1 MKNEKNEKSN
11 KNGND
16 SWKFN
21 SCLICD
27 ALYDDKRKKFLTKIK
42 NSKKCM
48 ENAQTKWELL
58 KYEIRKFITD
68 YSKISKLG
76 LNGLQPQTF

>member
-16 SWKFN
+16 FWKFN

-27 ALYDDKRKKFLTKIK
+27 ALYDDKRKKFLTK
-42 NSKKCM
+42 
-48 ENAQTKWELL
+48 
-58 KYEIRKFITD
+58 
-68 YSKISKLG
+68 SKIQKNVWKTPKQ
-76 LNGLQPQTF
+76 NGNF

>member
-16 SWKFN
+16 FWKFN

-48 ENAQTKWELL
+48 ENVQTKWEFL

-76 LNGLQPQTF
+76 LNGVQPQTF

>member
-16 SWKFN
+16 FWKFN

-27 ALYDDKRKKFLTKIK
+27 ALYDDKRKKFLTKNQKFKKMYGKRPNKMGISETR
-42 NSKKCM
+42 NSKIH
-48 ENAQTKWELL
+48 
-58 KYEIRKFITD
+58 Y
-68 YSKISKLG
+68 
-76 LNGLQPQTF
+76 